1 MWSAAMKTTS
11 DEIKILFS
19 GKEYVIWS
27 SQIFKKIFHF
37 SFEMKNKLD
46 EDLYQSKA
54 NKHLQLLASVA
65 KQNTLFTPPW
75 KQRQAFP
82 DTLKPECKSASIQ
95 VNRLEV

>member
-1 MWSAAMKTTS
+1 MKTTS

-37 SFEMKNKLD
+37 SFKMKNKLD

-65 KQNTLFTPPW
+65 KQTKYFIHP
-75 KQRQAFP
+75 
-82 DTLKPECKSASIQ
+82 TLKAKISVSWHVKARIQ
-95 VNRLEV
+95 ICFHPGQ